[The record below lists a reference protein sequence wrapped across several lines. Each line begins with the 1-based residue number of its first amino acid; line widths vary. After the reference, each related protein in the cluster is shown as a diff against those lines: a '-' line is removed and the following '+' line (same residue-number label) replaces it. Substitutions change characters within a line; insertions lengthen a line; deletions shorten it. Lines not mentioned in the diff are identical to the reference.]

1 MKKTKLFLLLLMM
14 LMFSLCCSAKE
25 DYVRVGL
32 SFGKSAV
39 KSASFSFSSGFQA
52 GYINEQGSFTPAM
65 FFASN
70 AVRAESTSAGT
81 FKIFDSESGGALF
94 EWQKGKE
101 AVICPSGSDRVS
113 AYTVYSGIKYPY
125 YIILSSN
132 SDGSFN
138 VINYVETE
146 QYIKGVLPGE
156 VYPSWHEEAL
166 KAAAVATR
174 TFTYQSRGGKHKANG
189 VDLCKS
195 TCCQVYSGIS
205 KCTATTNKAT
215 DDTKGQVLLYNG
227 KLITAVYHAIS
238 GGITESAAGAWG
250 SSAALYP
257 YLTVVETPF
266 EDYSSLSNGKW
277 SKFITDKELSAL
289 VASSSYK
296 NKISTNIKSITVN
309 DSTPGYLNNVT
320 LTDTSG
326 ASVELK
332 TSSQVRSFFS
342 KYAIS
347 ANFTL
352 ERKYLPTDSGQTTA
366 VISADGAYT
375 TSPDKAVYYLT
386 ADGKKSAAGASGGY
400 LLDGKGYGHGVGLS
414 QYGSQ
419 FAAKAGYTYTEILG
433 IYYPGTVIADYSA
446 LN

>member
-1 MKKTKLFLLLLMM
+1 MKKTRLYVFLLMLLT
-14 LMFSLCCSAKE
+14 LSLCCFAKE

-39 KSASFSFSSGFQA
+39 KTASFSFGSGFQA
-52 GYINEQGSFTPAM
+52 GYINEEGSFTPAM

-70 AVRAESTSAGT
+70 SIRAESTSAGT
-81 FKIFDSESGGALF
+81 FKISDAESGGTLF

-101 AVICPSGSDRVS
+101 AVICPNGSDRAS
-113 AYTVYSGIKYPY
+113 AYTLYSGVKYPY

-156 VYPSWHEEAL
+156 VYPSWHQEAL
-166 KAAAVATR
+166 KSAAVATR
-174 TFTYQSRGGKHKANG
+174 TFTYYSRGGKHKANG
-189 VDLCKS
+189 IDLCKT

-266 EDYSSLSNGKW
+266 EDYSSLSNGAW
-277 SKFITDKELSAL
+277 SKFVTDSALSSL
-289 VASSSYK
+289 VASSSFK
-296 NKISTNIKSITVN
+296 NKISTDIKSITVN
-309 DSTPGYLNNVT
+309 DTTPGYLNNVV

-352 ERKYLPTDSGQTTA
+352 KRTYLPTDSGYATA
-366 VISADGAYT
+366 VISADGTYS

-386 ADGKKSAAGASGGY
+386 ADGKKSSAGVSGGY

-419 FAAKAGYTYTEILG
+419 FAAKAGYTYTEILS
-433 IYYPGTVIADYSA
+433 IYYPGTVIANYST